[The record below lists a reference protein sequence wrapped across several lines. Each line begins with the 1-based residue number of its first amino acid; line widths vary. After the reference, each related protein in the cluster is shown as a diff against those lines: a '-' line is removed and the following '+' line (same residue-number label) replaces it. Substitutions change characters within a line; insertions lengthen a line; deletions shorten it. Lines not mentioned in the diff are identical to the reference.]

1 MNKLTE
7 GSNMRWESMRMILPE
22 QREALKRMEIEDS
35 KVPQPVLDEYELQ
48 EIGKSIQDA
57 QKDHKLIE
65 ITYWKDGFIKKMT
78 GNVAKIDAVYKRLK
92 MNDTFG
98 ISWQYDFKDI
108 VGVQISD
115 DV

>member
-22 QREALKRMEIEDS
+22 QKEALKQMELEDS
-35 KVPQPVLDEYELQ
+35 KVPRPVLDEYELQ
-48 EIGKSIQDA
+48 EIGNSIQA
-57 QKDHKLIE
+57 AHKDHKLIE
-65 ITYWKDGFIKKMT
+65 ITYWKDGFIKKIT
-78 GNVAKIDAVYKRLK
+78 GNVAKIDTVYKRLK

-98 ISWQYDFKDI
+98 ISWQYDFKNI